1 MPRPLTK
8 RDIDILEERGLWKAS
23 SSLHRIVKR
32 LIRRNAPLE
41 IRYIKEAHRI
51 LFTTA
56 NQIGMAGKFRQDNP
70 ELERIDGTLLKISHW
85 QRIPSDMAEL
95 DVELRARTKNLKLP
109 KTAEGYQNLISQAA
123 MLSHRLAVVH
133 PFENGNGRMSRLLYE
148 WGITPSRPAR
158 NCDQKG
164 KAAVPTGAAPSR

>member
-1 MPRPLTK
+1 M
-8 RDIDILEERGLWKAS
+8 
-23 SSLHRIVKR
+23 HRIVER

-133 PFENGNGRMSRLLYE
+133 PFENGNGRMSRLLLNGVLLRAGLPE
-148 WGITPSRPAR
+148 IAI
-158 NCDQKG
+158 K
-164 KAAVPTGAAPSR
+164 KAKPRYLRALRQADDGDLGP